1 MYIKNIID
9 VDNFS
14 FIDKIKK
21 IKIEGLWEISKVSF
35 KCRIFN
41 YLFCIQGSRYYNDF
55 KPRLLVFVCLGF
67 NAQIAYM

>member
-21 IKIEGLWEISKVSF
+21 IKIEGLGKFQKSLL

-41 YLFCIQGSRYYNDF
+41 YLFCIQGSHYYNDF
-55 KPRLLVFVCLGF
+55 KPRLLVFECPGF

>member
-21 IKIEGLWEISKVSF
+21 IKIEGLGEISKVSF
-35 KCRIFN
+35 EVQDIQ
-41 YLFCIQGSRYYNDF
+41 LFILH
-55 KPRLLVFVCLGF
+55 PRQSLL
-67 NAQIAYM
+67 Q

>member
-21 IKIEGLWEISKVSF
+21 NKNRGTLGNF
-35 KCRIFN
+35 KS
-41 YLFCIQGSRYYNDF
+41 LF
-55 KPRLLVFVCLGF
+55 
-67 NAQIAYM
+67 